1 MVVMQ
6 REFDCSSSDT
16 AMDPSRITLR
26 EFRPTDAGDLFSWA
40 GDDRVTRSIAW
51 KTLTSEQEALTFIEE
66 VCMPHPWRRSICIDD
81 RSIGFISVFPG
92 SGKDR
97 CRADIGYA
105 LAAEFWG
112 QGIASNAVKMAIPQ
126 VFRDFP
132 ELERLQAYVDV
143 ENKASQ
149 RVLKKT
155 GFSKEGL
162 LRKYSYLKGRIHDLV
177 VYSILSTEI
186 EVLPSCSC

>member
-1 MVVMQ
+1 
-6 REFDCSSSDT
+6 
-16 AMDPSRITLR
+16 MDPSRITLR
-26 EFRPTDAGDLFSWA
+26 EFRPTDADDLFSWA
-40 GDDRVTRSIAW
+40 GDDRVTRSLRW
-51 KTLTSEQEALTFIEE
+51 KTLTSKQEALTFIKE

-81 RSIGFISVFPG
+81 HSIGFISVFPG
-92 SGKDR
+92 SGEDR

-105 LAAEFWG
+105 IAVEFWG
-112 QGIASNAVKMAIPQ
+112 KGIASKAVKMAIPQ

-132 ELERLQAYVDV
+132 EIVRLQAYVDV

-149 RVLKKT
+149 RVLEKT

-162 LRKYSYLKGRIHDLV
+162 LRKYLYLKGRIHDLI

-186 EVLPSCSC
+186 EVLPSHSR